1 MKYYKLLQN
10 GKDINVVIA
19 VEDDQ
24 IEKAEQTLSK
34 AGYEYKECEKPDD
47 AQLRQVTLGTN
58 NPPPQAFIFHEYPVF
73 DNEKR
78 VYHSGPCC
86 ARCKNRFK
94 RNPWCNSHSYQ
105 EKCYKFSLE
114 K

>member
-1 MKYYKLLQN
+1 MKYYRLSQN
-10 GKDINVVIA
+10 GENINVVIA

-24 IEKAEQTLSK
+24 VEKAEQALSK
-34 AGYEYKECEKPDD
+34 AGYEYEECEKPDD
-47 AQLRQVTLGTN
+47 AQLRQVMLGTN
-58 NPPPQAFIFHEYPVF
+58 NPPPQVLTNPYPVF

-94 RNPWCNSHSYQ
+94 RNSWCDSHSYQ
-105 EKCYKFSLE
+105 EKCYRFNLE